1 MTTGRAILVSLVLA
15 LSAFVGARADDW
27 GSRIVVAARSQVGV
41 TTRYVPDYRVIAY
54 PNGVVP
60 IKEGVCTDVVIRALR
75 TALGIDLQRLVHEDM
90 AAHFSSYPTIW
101 QRKSPDSNI
110 DHRRVQNLRVF
121 FRRRGWEL
129 PAHSPYLP
137 GDFVTCTLPG
147 NHDHIMVVSD
157 RNSSGGRP
165 LVVHNIGSGA
175 REEDCLTLFHVTGH
189 YRAQRQASARKG
201 RR

>member
-54 PNGVVP
+54 PNGDVP

-110 DHRRVQNLRVF
+110 DHRRVQNLRVSGDADGNYRPIRLIF
-121 FRRRGWEL
+121 
-129 PAHSPYLP
+129 PAISSPARSP
-137 GDFVTCTLPG
+137 V
-147 NHDHIMVVSD
+147 IMTTSWW
-157 RNSSGGRP
+157 
-165 LVVHNIGSGA
+165 
-175 REEDCLTLFHVTGH
+175 
-189 YRAQRQASARKG
+189 
-201 RR
+201 